1 MYHVSRSTT
10 YGAPRRRPLSMDP
23 PSLIDRNRLLTHWRF
38 FSIFVTM
45 FSGWRKSKQANY
57 RTRIWS
63 FFQLCHSYGSHAPL
77 FFSPSMLILV
87 GFVHQ
92 SELWQQVNA
101 DVPPLCQA
109 MVAMRR
115 VCLGRPSYGSDS
127 KLWQSPC
134 PPNWSGPRCKSRFLC
149 CFKCFARFPGQPS
162 RAVNVPNAQTSGG
175 KGTLWCI
182 SLVYATTCAQNQN
195 GTSHLQVMAL
205 LMALTAN
212 YVNRHAHQMGRSL
225 DRKENR
231 GAEK

>member
-87 GFVHQ
+87 GFVHK

-115 VCLGRPSYGSDS
+115 VCLGHSSYGSCS
-127 KLWQSPC
+127 KLWQSYY
-134 PPNWSGPRCKSRFLC
+134 G
-149 CFKCFARFPGQPS
+149 
-162 RAVNVPNAQTSGG
+162 
-175 KGTLWCI
+175 
-182 SLVYATTCAQNQN
+182 YA
-195 GTSHLQVMAL
+195 
-205 LMALTAN
+205 
-212 YVNRHAHQMGRSL
+212 GRYP
-225 DRKENR
+225 
-231 GAEK
+231 

>member
-1 MYHVSRSTT
+1 MLRTRLFVYRVGTTQFAFQPRS
-10 YGAPRRRPLSMDP
+10 GLCRQSHSHRVAFLR
-23 PSLIDRNRLLTHWRF
+23 
-38 FSIFVTM
+38 SIATNCKTNG
-45 FSGWRKSKQANY
+45 SNKQANY

-63 FFQLCHSYGSHAPL
+63 FCQLCHSYGSHAPL

-87 GFVHQ
+87 GFVHK